1 MYLNLQVNKLTMDCD
16 DLNCTVLNLGLFW
29 FIEIIDLIDWIIF
42 SEIYYLIVYMYQ
54 FTSFKTM
61 DYKWPDCMT
70 GNACYTVIVSLFLI
84 HRKL

>member
-1 MYLNLQVNKLTMDCD
+1 MINPICTYLQVNKLTMDCD
-16 DLNCTVLNLGLFW
+16 DLKCTVLNLGLFW

-61 DYKWPDCMT
+61 DYKWPDYIWLVMHVT
-70 GNACYTVIVSLFLI
+70 Q
-84 HRKL
+84 